1 MGYRLYFADYA
12 YICTKIFIGYA
23 MNDYRKVRFDMTP
36 CSEDATDLLA
46 AFLADEGYESFVP
59 DEEGLTAYVPAS
71 AWSKDAVNNVIR
83 DFPMN
88 TTIQVKDVLVKGRDW
103 NAEWEKNYF
112 QPIVVGDKCVIHST
126 FHHDIPKV
134 KYDIVIDPKMAF
146 GTGHHATTAQVIE
159 SILAIDLR
167 GRTVIDMGTGT
178 AILSI
183 LTAMLGAKLMTAIEI
198 DGFAYANAIE
208 NVEINGVCD
217 VVRLINGDAS
227 ALVGVEPA
235 DIFLA
240 NINRNV
246 ILRDIETYSSHL
258 RNGGV
263 MILSGFYED
272 DVSMIE
278 AAARPLGLVTEAM
291 RSRNK
296 WTALTLRKHS

>member
-1 MGYRLYFADYA
+1 
-12 YICTKIFIGYA
+12 
-23 MNDYRKVRFDMTP
+23 MNDYREVRFDMTP

-59 DEEGLTAYVPAS
+59 DENGLTAYVPAS
-71 AWSKDAVNNVIR
+71 AWSQDAVNNVILN
-83 DFPMN
+83 FPMDTN
-88 TTIQVKDVLVKGRDW
+88 IRVKEELVEGRDW

-112 QPIVVGDKCVIHST
+112 QPIVVGDECVIHST

-159 SILAIDLR
+159 SILAIDMR
-167 GRTVIDMGTGT
+167 GRTLIDMGTGT

-183 LTAMLGAKLMTAIEI
+183 LAAMRGATSVTAIEI
-198 DGFAYANAIE
+198 DDFAYANAIE
-208 NVEINGVCD
+208 NVNINGVSD
-217 VVRLINGDAS
+217 VVKLVNGDAS
-227 ALVGVEPA
+227 ALAEVEPA

-246 ILRDIETYSSHL
+246 ILGDIEAYASHL
-258 RNGGV
+258 RNSGI

-272 DVSMIE
+272 DVPMIE
-278 AAARPLGLVTEAM
+278 AAARPLGLVIEAI

-296 WTALTLRKHS
+296 WTVLTLCKQS

>member
-1 MGYRLYFADYA
+1 
-12 YICTKIFIGYA
+12 
-23 MNDYRKVRFDMTP
+23 MNDYREVRFDMTP

-59 DEEGLTAYVPAS
+59 DEKGLTAYVPAS
-71 AWSKDAVNNVIR
+71 AWSKDIVDNIILN
-83 DFPMN
+83 FPIDTN
-88 TTIQVKDVLVKGRDW
+88 IQVNETLVEGRDW

-126 FHHDIPKV
+126 FHHDIPQAT
-134 KYDIVIDPKMAF
+134 YDIVIDPKMAF

-159 SILAIDLR
+159 SILAIEMR

-183 LTAMLGAKLMTAIEI
+183 LAAMRGAKSVTAIEI

-208 NVEINGVCD
+208 NVDINGVSD
-217 VVRLINGDAS
+217 VVKLINGDAS
-227 ALVGVEPA
+227 ALSGVEPA

-246 ILRDIETYSSHL
+246 ILGDIEAYASHL
-258 RNGGV
+258 RAGGI

-272 DVSMIE
+272 DVPMIE

-291 RSRNK
+291 RSRDK

>member
-1 MGYRLYFADYA
+1 
-12 YICTKIFIGYA
+12 
-23 MNDYRKVRFDMTP
+23 MNDYREVRFDMTP

-59 DEEGLTAYVPAS
+59 DDKGLTAYVPAT
-71 AWSKDAVNNVIR
+71 AWSKDAVDRVILN
-83 DFPMN
+83 FPME
-88 TTIQVKDVLVKGRDW
+88 TTIKVKESLVEGRDW

-126 FHHDIPKV
+126 FHQNIPQAV
-134 KYDIVIDPKMAF
+134 YDIVIDPKMAF

-159 SILAIDLR
+159 SILAIDMR

-178 AILSI
+178 AILAI
-183 LTAMLGAKLMTAIEI
+183 LAAMRGASLVTAIEI

-208 NVEINGVCD
+208 NVNINGVSD

-227 ALVGVEPA
+227 ALTEVEPA

-246 ILRDIETYSSHL
+246 ILGDIEAYASHL
-258 RNGGV
+258 RDGGI
-263 MILSGFYED
+263 MILSGFYET
-272 DVSMIE
+272 DVPMIE
-278 AAARPLGLVTEAM
+278 AAAQPLRLVTEAV
-291 RSRNK
+291 RSRDK
-296 WTALTLRKHS
+296 WTALTLCKHS

>member
-1 MGYRLYFADYA
+1 
-12 YICTKIFIGYA
+12 
-23 MNDYRKVRFDMTP
+23 MNDYREVRFDMTP

-59 DEEGLTAYVPAS
+59 DEKGLTAYVPAS

-83 DFPMN
+83 DFPMD
-88 TTIQVKDVLVKGRDW
+88 TTIHVKEVLVEGRDW

-112 QPIVVGDKCVIHST
+112 QPIVVGDECVIHST
-126 FHHDIPKV
+126 FHHDIPKA

-159 SILAIDLR
+159 SILAIDMR

-183 LTAMLGAKLMTAIEI
+183 LAAMRGAELVTAIEI
-198 DGFAYANAIE
+198 DGFAYTNAIE
-208 NVEINGVCD
+208 NVDINGVSD
-217 VVRLINGDAS
+217 VVKLINGDAS
-227 ALVGVEPA
+227 ALSEVEPA

-246 ILRDIETYSSHL
+246 ILGDIEAYASHL
-258 RNGGV
+258 RNGGT
-263 MILSGFYED
+263 MILSGFYEA
-272 DVSMIE
+272 DVPIIE
-278 AAARPLGLVTEAM
+278 SAARPLGLITEAI
-291 RSRNK
+291 RSRDN
-296 WTALTLRKHS
+296 WTALTLRKQS

>member
-1 MGYRLYFADYA
+1 
-12 YICTKIFIGYA
+12 
-23 MNDYRKVRFDMTP
+23 MNDYREVRFDMTP

-59 DEEGLTAYVPAS
+59 DEKGLTAYVPAS

-83 DFPMN
+83 DFPMD
-88 TTIQVKDVLVKGRDW
+88 TTIHVKEVLVEGRDW

-112 QPIVVGDKCVIHST
+112 QPIVVGDECVIHST
-126 FHHDIPKV
+126 FHHDIPKA

-159 SILAIDLR
+159 SILAIDMR

-183 LTAMLGAKLMTAIEI
+183 LAAMRGAKLVTAIEI
-198 DGFAYANAIE
+198 DGFAYTNAIE
-208 NVEINGVCD
+208 NVDINGVSD
-217 VVRLINGDAS
+217 VVKLINGDAS
-227 ALVGVEPA
+227 ALAEVEPA

-246 ILRDIETYSSHL
+246 ILGDIEAYASHL
-258 RNGGV
+258 RNGGT
-263 MILSGFYED
+263 MILSGFYVA
-272 DVSMIE
+272 DVPIIE
-278 AAARPLGLVTEAM
+278 SAARPLGLITEAI
-291 RSRNK
+291 RSRDN
-296 WTALTLRKHS
+296 WTALTLRKQS

>member
-1 MGYRLYFADYA
+1 
-12 YICTKIFIGYA
+12 

-146 GTGHHATTAQVIE
+146 GTGHHETTSLIIGELLDSDLQGKALLDMGCGT
-159 SILAIDLR
+159 SILAI
-167 GRTVIDMGTGT
+167 
-178 AILSI
+178 
-183 LTAMLGAKLMTAIEI
+183 
-198 DGFAYANAIE
+198 
-208 NVEINGVCD
+208 
-217 VVRLINGDAS
+217 
-227 ALVGVEPA
+227 
-235 DIFLA
+235 LA
-240 NINRNV
+240 R
-246 ILRDIETYSSHL
+246 
-258 RNGGV
+258 
-263 MILSGFYED
+263 
-272 DVSMIE
+272 
-278 AAARPLGLVTEAM
+278 M
-291 RSRNK
+291 R
-296 WTALTLRKHS
+296 

>member
-1 MGYRLYFADYA
+1 
-12 YICTKIFIGYA
+12 
-23 MNDYRKVRFDMTP
+23 MNDYREVRFDMTP

-59 DEEGLTAYVPAS
+59 DEKGLTAYVPAS

-83 DFPMN
+83 DFPMD
-88 TTIQVKDVLVKGRDW
+88 TTIHVKEVLVEGRDW

-112 QPIVVGDKCVIHST
+112 QPIVVGDECVIHST
-126 FHHDIPKV
+126 FHHDIPKA

-159 SILAIDLR
+159 SILAIDMR

-183 LTAMLGAKLMTAIEI
+183 LAAMRGAELVTAIEI
-198 DGFAYANAIE
+198 DGFAYTNAIE
-208 NVEINGVCD
+208 NVDINGVSD
-217 VVRLINGDAS
+217 VVKLINGDAS
-227 ALVGVEPA
+227 ALAEVEPA

-246 ILRDIETYSSHL
+246 ILGDIEAYASYL
-258 RNGGV
+258 RNGGT
-263 MILSGFYED
+263 MILSGFYEA
-272 DVSMIE
+272 DVPIIE
-278 AAARPLGLVTEAM
+278 SAARPLGLITEAI
-291 RSRNK
+291 RSRDN
-296 WTALTLRKHS
+296 WTALTLRKQS

>member
-1 MGYRLYFADYA
+1 
-12 YICTKIFIGYA
+12 
-23 MNDYRKVRFDMTP
+23 MNDYREVRFDMTP

-59 DEEGLTAYVPAS
+59 DEKGLTAYVPAS

-83 DFPMN
+83 DFPMD
-88 TTIQVKDVLVKGRDW
+88 TTIHVKEVLVEGRDW

-112 QPIVVGDKCVIHST
+112 QPIVVGDECVIHST
-126 FHHDIPKV
+126 FHHDIPKA

-159 SILAIDLR
+159 SILAIDMR

-183 LTAMLGAKLMTAIEI
+183 LAAMRGAELVTAIEI
-198 DGFAYANAIE
+198 DGFAYTNAIE
-208 NVEINGVCD
+208 NVDINGVSD
-217 VVRLINGDAS
+217 VVKLINGDAS
-227 ALVGVEPA
+227 ALAEVEPA

-246 ILRDIETYSSHL
+246 ILGDIEAYASHL
-258 RNGGV
+258 RNGGT
-263 MILSGFYED
+263 MILSGFYEA
-272 DVSMIE
+272 DVPIIE
-278 AAARPLGLVTEAM
+278 SAARPLGLITEAI
-291 RSRNK
+291 RSRDN
-296 WTALTLRKHS
+296 WTALTLRKQS

>member
-1 MGYRLYFADYA
+1 
-12 YICTKIFIGYA
+12 
-23 MNDYRKVRFDMTP
+23 MNDYREVRFDMTP

-46 AFLADEGYESFVP
+46 AFLADVGYESFVP
-59 DEEGLTAYVPAS
+59 DQDGLTAYVPAS
-71 AWSKDAVNNVIR
+71 AWSKDAVDNVILN
-83 DFPMN
+83 FPMDTN
-88 TTIQVKDVLVKGRDW
+88 IRVKEELVEGRDW

-112 QPIVVGDKCVIHST
+112 QPIVVGDECVIHST

-159 SILAIDLR
+159 SILAIDMR
-167 GRTVIDMGTGT
+167 GRTLIDMGTGT

-183 LTAMLGAKLMTAIEI
+183 LAAMRGATSVTAIEI
-198 DGFAYANAIE
+198 DDFAYANAIE
-208 NVEINGVCD
+208 NVNINGVSD
-217 VVRLINGDAS
+217 VVKLVNGDAA
-227 ALVGVEPA
+227 ALSGVEPA

-246 ILRDIETYSSHL
+246 ILGDIEAYASHL
-258 RNGGV
+258 RNSGI

-272 DVSMIE
+272 DVPMIE
-278 AAARPLGLVTEAM
+278 AAARPLGLVIEAI

-296 WTALTLRKHS
+296 WTVLTLCKQS

>member
-1 MGYRLYFADYA
+1 
-12 YICTKIFIGYA
+12 
-23 MNDYRKVRFDMTP
+23 MNDYREVRFDMTP

-46 AFLADEGYESFVP
+46 AFLADVGYESFVP
-59 DEEGLTAYVPAS
+59 DQDGLTAYVPAS
-71 AWSKDAVNNVIR
+71 AWSKDAVDNVILN
-83 DFPMN
+83 FPMDTN
-88 TTIQVKDVLVKGRDW
+88 IRVKEELVEGRDW

-112 QPIVVGDKCVIHST
+112 QPIVVGDECVIHST

-159 SILAIDLR
+159 SILAIDMR
-167 GRTVIDMGTGT
+167 GRTLIDMGTGT

-183 LTAMLGAKLMTAIEI
+183 LAAMRGATSVTAIEI
-198 DGFAYANAIE
+198 DDFAYANAIE
-208 NVEINGVCD
+208 NVNINGVSD
-217 VVRLINGDAS
+217 VVELVNGDAA
-227 ALVGVEPA
+227 ALSGVEPA

-246 ILRDIETYSSHL
+246 ILGDIEAYASHL
-258 RNGGV
+258 RNSGI

-272 DVSMIE
+272 DVPMIE
-278 AAARPLGLVTEAM
+278 AAARPLGLVIEAI

-296 WTALTLRKHS
+296 WTVLTLCKQS

>member
-1 MGYRLYFADYA
+1 
-12 YICTKIFIGYA
+12 
-23 MNDYRKVRFDMTP
+23 MNDYREVRFDMTP

-59 DEEGLTAYVPAS
+59 DENGLTAYVPAS
-71 AWSKDAVNNVIR
+71 AWSQDAVNNVILN
-83 DFPMN
+83 FPMDTN
-88 TTIQVKDVLVKGRDW
+88 IRVKEELVEGRDW

-126 FHHDIPKV
+126 FHHDIPRV
-134 KYDIVIDPKMAF
+134 AYDIIIDPKMAF
-146 GTGHHATTAQVIE
+146 GTGHHVTTAQVIE
-159 SILAIDLR
+159 SILAIDMR

-183 LTAMLGAKLMTAIEI
+183 LAAMRGATSVTAIEI

-208 NVEINGVCD
+208 NVDINGVSD
-217 VVRLINGDAS
+217 VVTLINGDAS
-227 ALVGVEPA
+227 ALAEVEPA

-246 ILRDIETYSSHL
+246 ILGDIEAYASHL
-258 RNGGV
+258 RNSGI

-272 DVSMIE
+272 DAPMIE
-278 AAARPLGLVTEAM
+278 AAARPLGLVIEAI

-296 WTALTLRKHS
+296 WTVLTLCKQS

>member
-1 MGYRLYFADYA
+1 
-12 YICTKIFIGYA
+12 
-23 MNDYRKVRFDMTP
+23 MNDYREVRFDMTP

-59 DEEGLTAYVPAS
+59 DEKGLTAYVPAS

-83 DFPMN
+83 DFPMD
-88 TTIQVKDVLVKGRDW
+88 TTIHVKEVLVEGRDW

-112 QPIVVGDKCVIHST
+112 QPIVVGDECAIHST
-126 FHHDIPKV
+126 FHHDIPKA

-159 SILAIDLR
+159 SILAIDMR

-183 LTAMLGAKLMTAIEI
+183 LAAMRGAELVTAIEI
-198 DGFAYANAIE
+198 DGFAYTNAIE
-208 NVEINGVCD
+208 NVDINGVSD
-217 VVRLINGDAS
+217 VVKLINGDAS
-227 ALVGVEPA
+227 ALAEVEPA

-246 ILRDIETYSSHL
+246 ILGDIEAYASHL
-258 RNGGV
+258 RNGGT
-263 MILSGFYED
+263 MILSGFYEA
-272 DVSMIE
+272 DVPIIE
-278 AAARPLGLVTEAM
+278 SAARPLGLITEAI
-291 RSRNK
+291 RSRDN
-296 WTALTLRKHS
+296 WTALTLRKQS

>member
-1 MGYRLYFADYA
+1 
-12 YICTKIFIGYA
+12 
-23 MNDYRKVRFDMTP
+23 MNDYREVRFDMTP

-59 DEEGLTAYVPAS
+59 DENGLTAYVPAS
-71 AWSKDAVNNVIR
+71 AWSQDAVNNVILN
-83 DFPMN
+83 FPMDTN
-88 TTIQVKDVLVKGRDW
+88 IRVKEELVEGRDW

-126 FHHDIPKV
+126 FHHDIPRV
-134 KYDIVIDPKMAF
+134 AYDIIIDPKMAF
-146 GTGHHATTAQVIE
+146 GTGHHVTTAQVIE
-159 SILAIDLR
+159 NILAIDMR

-183 LTAMLGAKLMTAIEI
+183 LAAMRGATSVTAIEI

-208 NVEINGVCD
+208 NVDINGVSD
-217 VVRLINGDAS
+217 VVTLINGDAS
-227 ALVGVEPA
+227 ALAEVEPA

-246 ILRDIETYSSHL
+246 ILGDIEAYASHL
-258 RNGGV
+258 RNSGI

-272 DVSMIE
+272 DVPMIE
-278 AAARPLGLVTEAM
+278 AAARPLGLVIEAI

-296 WTALTLRKHS
+296 WTVLTLCKQS

>member
-1 MGYRLYFADYA
+1 
-12 YICTKIFIGYA
+12 
-23 MNDYRKVRFDMTP
+23 MNDYREVRFDMTP

-46 AFLADEGYESFVP
+46 AFLADVGYESFVP
-59 DEEGLTAYVPAS
+59 DQDGLTAYVPAS
-71 AWSKDAVNNVIR
+71 AWSKDAVDNVILN
-83 DFPMN
+83 FPMDTN
-88 TTIQVKDVLVKGRDW
+88 IRVKEELVEGRDW

-112 QPIVVGDKCVIHST
+112 QPIVVGDECVIHST

-159 SILAIDLR
+159 SILAIDMR
-167 GRTVIDMGTGT
+167 GRTLIDMGTGT

-183 LTAMLGAKLMTAIEI
+183 LAAMRGATSVTAIEI
-198 DGFAYANAIE
+198 DDFAYANAIE
-208 NVEINGVCD
+208 NVNINGVSD
-217 VVRLINGDAS
+217 VVKLVNGDAS
-227 ALVGVEPA
+227 ALAEVEPA

-246 ILRDIETYSSHL
+246 ILGDIEAYASHL
-258 RNGGV
+258 RNSGI

-272 DVSMIE
+272 DVPMIE
-278 AAARPLGLVTEAM
+278 AAARPLGLVIEAI

-296 WTALTLRKHS
+296 WTVLTLCKQS

>member
-1 MGYRLYFADYA
+1 
-12 YICTKIFIGYA
+12 
-23 MNDYRKVRFDMTP
+23 MNDYREVRFDMTP

-46 AFLADEGYESFVP
+46 AFLADVGYESFVP
-59 DEEGLTAYVPAS
+59 DQDGLTAYVPAS
-71 AWSKDAVNNVIR
+71 AWSKDAVDNVILN
-83 DFPMN
+83 FPMDTN
-88 TTIQVKDVLVKGRDW
+88 IRVKEELVEGRDW

-112 QPIVVGDKCVIHST
+112 QPIVVGDECVIHST

-159 SILAIDLR
+159 SILAIDMR
-167 GRTVIDMGTGT
+167 GRTLIDMGTGT

-183 LTAMLGAKLMTAIEI
+183 LAAMRGATSVTAIEI
-198 DGFAYANAIE
+198 DDFAYANAIE
-208 NVEINGVCD
+208 NVNINGVSD
-217 VVRLINGDAS
+217 VVTLINGDAS
-227 ALVGVEPA
+227 ALAEVEPA

-246 ILRDIETYSSHL
+246 ILGDIEAYASHL
-258 RNGGV
+258 RNSGI

-272 DVSMIE
+272 DVPMIE
-278 AAARPLGLVTEAM
+278 AAARPLGLVIEAI

-296 WTALTLRKHS
+296 WTVLTLCKQS

>member
-1 MGYRLYFADYA
+1 
-12 YICTKIFIGYA
+12 
-23 MNDYRKVRFDMTP
+23 MNDYREVRFDLTP

-59 DEEGLTAYVPAS
+59 DEKGLTAYVPAS

-83 DFPMN
+83 DFPMD
-88 TTIQVKDVLVKGRDW
+88 TTIHVKEVLVEGRDW

-112 QPIVVGDKCVIHST
+112 QPIVVGDECVIHST
-126 FHHDIPKV
+126 FHHDIPKA

-159 SILAIDLR
+159 SILAIDMR

-183 LTAMLGAKLMTAIEI
+183 LAAMRGAELVTAIEI
-198 DGFAYANAIE
+198 DGFAYTNAIE
-208 NVEINGVCD
+208 NVDINGVSD
-217 VVRLINGDAS
+217 VVKLINGDAS
-227 ALVGVEPA
+227 ALAEVEPA

-246 ILRDIETYSSHL
+246 ILGDIEAYASHL
-258 RNGGV
+258 RNGGT
-263 MILSGFYED
+263 MILSGFYEA
-272 DVSMIE
+272 DVPIIE
-278 AAARPLGLVTEAM
+278 SAARPLGLITEAI
-291 RSRNK
+291 RSRDN
-296 WTALTLRKHS
+296 WTALTLRKQS

>member
-1 MGYRLYFADYA
+1 
-12 YICTKIFIGYA
+12 
-23 MNDYRKVRFDMTP
+23 MNDYREVRFDMTP

-59 DEEGLTAYVPAS
+59 DQDGLTAYVPAS
-71 AWSKDAVNNVIR
+71 AWSKDAVDNVILN
-83 DFPMN
+83 FPMDTN
-88 TTIQVKDVLVKGRDW
+88 IRVKEELVEGRDW

-112 QPIVVGDKCVIHST
+112 QPIVVGDECVIHST
-126 FHHDIPKV
+126 FHYNIPKV

-159 SILAIDLR
+159 SILAIDMR

-183 LTAMLGAKLMTAIEI
+183 LAAMRGATSVTAIEI
-198 DGFAYANAIE
+198 DSFAYTNAIE
-208 NVEINGVCD
+208 NVNINVVSD
-217 VVRLINGDAS
+217 VVKLINGDAS
-227 ALVGVEPA
+227 ALSGVNPA

-246 ILRDIETYSSHL
+246 ILGDIEAYAHHL
-258 RNGGV
+258 RDGGL

-272 DVSMIE
+272 DVPMIE
-278 AAARPLGLVTEAM
+278 AAARPLGLVTETM
-291 RSRNK
+291 RSRDK